1 MSETIERKNS
11 LIPLIGFFG
20 LALLSASLFGFIA
33 TALMALISGQDISHF
48 SSLKNYLADA
58 HASME
63 FKIMNSF
70 FLFGF
75 SIFPVIL
82 YRLLERDNE
91 LKDLLS
97 FKKLNG
103 KTMLFCL
110 AGMVGTGL
118 LVDQIN
124 GFLEP
129 VVEGWM
135 SEQGGYWM
143 EMDRSMKETYAL
155 TSNISGWADWT
166 ISIIGMVIIPA
177 IGEEWVFRGVM
188 FRYLERMGLK
198 PNAVIWI
205 SAITFSAFH
214 LHPSGF
220 VGRVLLGAALGM
232 MVSKTRNIGYPILA
246 HGLNNFLALVVG

>member
-1 MSETIERKNS
+1 MSETIERKNGIIS
-11 LIPLIGFFG
+11 LLGFFG

-33 TALMALISGQDISHF
+33 SALMALIQGQDLSHF
-48 SSLKNYLADA
+48 SSLKNYLADPI
-58 HASME
+58 ASIE

-82 YRLLERDNE
+82 YRLLERDAD
-91 LKDLLS
+91 LKNLLS
-97 FKKLNG
+97 FKKLNFITLILCIG
-103 KTMLFCL
+103 
-110 AGMVGTGL
+110 GMVGTGF

-124 GFLEP
+124 RFLEP
-129 VVEGWM
+129 MVETWM
-135 SEQGGYWM
+135 NQQGGYWM
-143 EMDRSMKETYAL
+143 ELDRSMKETYAL

-205 SAITFSAFH
+205 TAVTFSAFH

-246 HGLNNFLALVVG
+246 HGLNNMLALLVG

>member
-11 LIPLIGFFG
+11 FIPLVGFFG

-33 TALMALISGQDISHF
+33 TALMAMVQGQDLSHY
-48 SSLKNYLADA
+48 SSLKNYLSDPY
-58 HASME
+58 SSLE

-82 YRLLERDNE
+82 YRLLERDLG

-97 FKKLNG
+97 FKKMNWKIL
-103 KTMLFCL
+103 LWCL
-110 AGMVGTGL
+110 VGMVGTGV

-129 VVEGWM
+129 AVEAWM
-135 SEQGGYWM
+135 RAQGGYWM
-143 EMDRSMKETYAL
+143 EMDRSMKSTYEL
-155 TSNISGWADWT
+155 TSNIQGGWDWA
-166 ISIIGMVIIPA
+166 ISILGMVLIPA

-205 SAITFSAFH
+205 SAVTFSAFH
-214 LHPSGF
+214 MHPSGF

-232 MVSKTRNIGYPILA
+232 MVSKTRNIGYPIAA
-246 HGLNNFLALVVG
+246 HGVNNLLALLVG